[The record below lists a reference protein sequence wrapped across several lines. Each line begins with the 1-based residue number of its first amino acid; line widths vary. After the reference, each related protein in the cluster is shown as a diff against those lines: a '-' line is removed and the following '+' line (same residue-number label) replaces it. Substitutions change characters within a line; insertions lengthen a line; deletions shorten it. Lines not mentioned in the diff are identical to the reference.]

1 MSQNP
6 YEPAQQPDNNG
17 APQDP
22 YTATPPST
30 DSSEPYG
37 QAPQQPYGQPEQP
50 AQPYGQAPQQPYA
63 QPEQPAQPYG
73 QAPQQPYGQPQQYG
87 QAQQYGQ
94 PQQYGQAQQYGQPQQ
109 SAYQQ
114 QGYQQP
120 GQPYGAPL
128 GASPDNGF
136 GNLQLN
142 LWLSAFF
149 SVIPALIFWIVD
161 KDKTTGAVRKANA
174 DNLSW
179 QLVALIAV
187 TVSSLSMFIFIGFIL
202 YPVVTIG
209 WFVISIINA
218 IQVPGKLRAGQQAK
232 FPMTPEWI
240 K

>member
-6 YEPAQQPDNNG
+6 YEPVQQPDNNG

-22 YTATPPST
+22 YAATPQANDFAQS
-30 DSSEPYG
+30 YG
-37 QAPQQPYGQPEQP
+37 DAPQQPS
-50 AQPYGQAPQQPYA
+50 A

-73 QAPQQPYGQPQQYG
+73 QAPQAPYGQAPQAPYGQAPQAPYGQAPQAPYG
-87 QAQQYGQ
+87 QAQQFAQ
-94 PQQYGQAQQYGQPQQ
+94 P
-109 SAYQQ
+109 QQ

-120 GQPYGAPL
+120 GQPYGTPVAQ
-128 GASPDNGF
+128 SPDNGF

-149 SVIPALIFWIVD
+149 NIIPALIFWFID

-179 QLVALIAV
+179 QLVGLIAM
-187 TVSSLSMFIFIGFIL
+187 TASSISIAFFIGVVL
-202 YPVVTIG
+202 YPVVAIG

-218 IQVPGKLRAGQQAK
+218 IQVPGKIRAGQQVK

>member
-6 YEPAQQPDNNG
+6 YEPVQQPDNNG

-22 YTATPPST
+22 YAATPPST
-30 DSSEPYG
+30 DFSQPYG
-37 QAPQQPYGQPEQP
+37 ESPQQPF
-50 AQPYGQAPQQPYA
+50 A

-73 QAPQQPYGQPQQYG
+73 QAPQQPYGQPQQFG
-87 QAQQYGQ
+87 QVQQPYGQ
-94 PQQYGQAQQYGQPQQ
+94 PQQP
-109 SAYQQ
+109 
-114 QGYQQP
+114 GYQQP
-120 GQPYGAPL
+120 GQPYGNPVGMSA
-128 GASPDNGF
+128 DNGF

-149 SVIPALIFWIVD
+149 NVIPALIFWIVD

-179 QLVALIAV
+179 QLVALIAMV
-187 TVSSLSMFIFIGFIL
+187 VSSISIALFIGIIL
-202 YPVVTIG
+202 YPLVSIG

-218 IQVPGKLRAGQQAK
+218 IQVPGKIRAGQQAK
-232 FPMTPEWI
+232 FLMTPEWI